1 MKKIIALIFGAL
13 FTICA
18 QAQTDSIGVY
28 LVRNNAVCRVE
39 AINFNQTKI
48 SGGLKGKAK

>member
-1 MKKIIALIFGAL
+1 MKKIITFAFGVL

-28 LVRNNAVCRVE
+28 LVRNNAVSRVE
-39 AINFNQTKI
+39 AINYSQTKN
-48 SGGLKGKAK
+48 